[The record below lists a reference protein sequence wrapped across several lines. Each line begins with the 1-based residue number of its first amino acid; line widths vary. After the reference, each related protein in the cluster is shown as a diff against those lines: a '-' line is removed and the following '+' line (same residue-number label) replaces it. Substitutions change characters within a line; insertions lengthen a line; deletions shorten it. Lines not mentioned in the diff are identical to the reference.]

1 MVWVVVAALIFFV
14 AACAP
19 AANRND
25 SAEDEV
31 LEERAREYFDE
42 RFRFY
47 PVEATAAG
55 LHAYDDELG
64 QFGASHVAS
73 RVLQLRDLRQRLLG
87 IDLTG
92 LSRAAFVDALWL
104 ISTVKAEL
112 FELEEIEPWRRS
124 PRFYSEI
131 LCRGVSS
138 LLEPWGTPRVEAL
151 LSRLDQVPILLQA
164 AVENLESPSP
174 LAIEEGLADFQTCQA
189 TIAEL
194 PATLEGFLNDAR
206 AGEIQRAT
214 RKVQEHIQGFIAHL
228 ETNVTPA
235 GSDSFRWGEEKL
247 RVQLLYREMEETPL
261 QTIRLIAERHL
272 SDTKER
278 AKKLAAT
285 LDASSAS
292 LAGSAET
299 DEPAADAPPAQQI
312 QQAQQAQEGPEVQQV
327 MDPTGDL
334 VSATGELLE
343 ALRRL
348 LSKSEMGA
356 SVSEAPIPPVKVS
369 RFVPSHAVA
378 LLETP
383 GPLDPSGEAVFLLA
397 PPSHPL
403 PGHPTVPV
411 VPFEL
416 QVLAMR
422 EVYPGKYF
430 RFLAGRGQTGRSDLR
445 RLLISRAN
453 REGWSHYA
461 EVVLLDEEYASAD
474 PRLRLAA
481 LHHMVLEQT
490 RLVTAIL
497 LHAGDLSLSTATR
510 MFVNEAFL
518 DPLTAE
524 REARMVALDP
534 SRMSAALGKLQI
546 MKLRR
551 DFVEAERDMA
561 TLSEFHQA
569 FLSCGE
575 LPLRLVRLLLL
586 SGGEGQTLED

>member
-1 MVWVVVAALIFFV
+1 MPSSSSTLCVVLAALNCFL

-19 AANRND
+19 PTDRTD
-25 SAEDEV
+25 STEDAI
-31 LEERAREYFDE
+31 LEERAREYFDQ

-55 LHAYDDELG
+55 LHAYDGELG
-64 QFGASHVAS
+64 QFGASDIAS
-73 RVLQLRDLRQRLLG
+73 RVAELRDLRQRLLG

-92 LSRAAFVDALWL
+92 LSRPAFVDALWL
-104 ISTVKAEL
+104 TSMVKAEL
-112 FELEEIEPWRRS
+112 FELEEVESWRRS
-124 PRFYSEI
+124 PRFYSEV

-138 LLEPWGTPRVEAL
+138 LLEPWGSPRVEAL
-151 LSRLDQVPILLQA
+151 LSRLDQVPILFQA
-164 AVENLESPSP
+164 GAVNLESPSP
-174 LAIEEGLADFQTCQA
+174 IAIEEGIADFQRCQA

-194 PATLEGFLNDAR
+194 PAVLAGFMSDAH
-206 AGEIQRAT
+206 AGEIQRIT
-214 RKVQEHIQGFIAHL
+214 REAQEHIQNFITHL

-235 GSDSFRWGEEKL
+235 GPDSFRWGEEKL

-261 QTIRLIAERHL
+261 QTIRLIAERQL

-285 LDASSAS
+285 LDASSAP
-292 LAGSAET
+292 LTGSAET
-299 DEPAADAPPAQQI
+299 DDPTAATPSAQRI
-312 QQAQQAQEGPEVQQV
+312 QQAQEV
-327 MDPTGDL
+327 MEPAEAL
-334 VSATGELLE
+334 VSATAELLE
-343 ALRRL
+343 TLRRL
-348 LSKSEMGA
+348 VSESDMA
-356 SVSEAPIPPVKVS
+356 PFVSEAPIPPVKLS
-369 RFVPSHAVA
+369 RFVPPHSVA
-378 LLETP
+378 LLEGP

-397 PPSHPL
+397 PPSEP
-403 PGHPTVPV
+403 PGVPV
-411 VPFEL
+411 VSYEL

-430 RFLAGRGQTGRSDLR
+430 RLLAGRGQTGHSDLR
-445 RLLISRAN
+445 RLLSSRAN

-461 EVVLLDEEYASAD
+461 EEALIDEEYASAD
-474 PRLRLAA
+474 PRLRLAV

-497 LHAGDLSLSTATR
+497 LHAGDLSLATATS

-518 DPLTAE
+518 DPSTAE
-524 REARMVALDP
+524 REARMVAVDP

-551 DFVEAERDMA
+551 DFVEAERDAA
-561 TLSEFHQA
+561 TLGEFHRA

-586 SGGEGQTLED
+586 SGGESQTLED

>member
-1 MVWVVVAALIFFV
+1 MSSNSSMVWVVVAALIFFLT
-14 AACAP
+14 ACAP
-19 AANRND
+19 AADRND
-25 SAEDEV
+25 SAEDEI

-55 LHAYDDELG
+55 LHAYDGELG
-64 QFGASHVAS
+64 QFGARHVAS

-87 IDLTG
+87 TDLTG

-104 ISTVKAEL
+104 TSTVKAEL
-112 FELEEIEPWRRS
+112 FELEEIELWRRS

-131 LCRGVSS
+131 VCRGVWS
-138 LLEPWGTPRVEAL
+138 LLEPWGSPRVEAL
-151 LSRLDQVPILLQA
+151 LSRLAQVPIVLQA
-164 AVENLESPSP
+164 AVENLDSPSP
-174 LAIEEGLADFQTCQA
+174 IAIEEGLADFQRCQA

-214 RKVQEHIQGFIAHL
+214 REVQEHIQGFIAHL

-235 GSDSFRWGEEKL
+235 EPDSFRWGEENL

-261 QTIRLIAERHL
+261 QTIRLMAERQL
-272 SDTKER
+272 IDTKETT
-278 AKKLAAT
+278 KKLAAT

-292 LAGSAET
+292 LTGSAEA
-299 DEPAADAPPAQQI
+299 DEPAAAAY
-312 QQAQQAQEGPEVQQV
+312 AAQQV
-327 MDPTGDL
+327 MDPTEDL
-334 VSATGELLE
+334 ISATGELLE

-348 LSKSEMGA
+348 VSESEMAA

-411 VPFEL
+411 VPYEL

-430 RFLAGRGQTGRSDLR
+430 RFLAGRGQTGHSDLR

-461 EVVLLDEEYASAD
+461 EAVLLDEEYASAD

-481 LHHMVLEQT
+481 LHRMVLEQT

-518 DPLTAE
+518 DPSAAE

-534 SRMSAALGKLQI
+534 TRMSAALGKLQI

-551 DFVEAERDMA
+551 DFVEAERDAA
-561 TLSEFHQA
+561 TLREFHQA

>member
-1 MVWVVVAALIFFV
+1 MVWVVVAALIFFLT
-14 AACAP
+14 ACAP
-19 AANRND
+19 AADRND
-25 SAEDEV
+25 SAEDEI

-55 LHAYDDELG
+55 LHAYDGELG
-64 QFGASHVAS
+64 QFGARHVAS

-87 IDLTG
+87 TDLTG

-104 ISTVKAEL
+104 TSTVKAEL
-112 FELEEIEPWRRS
+112 FELEEIELWRRS

-131 LCRGVSS
+131 VCRGVWS
-138 LLEPWGTPRVEAL
+138 LLEPWGSPRVEAL
-151 LSRLDQVPILLQA
+151 LSRLAQVPIVLQA
-164 AVENLESPSP
+164 AARSLNLDSPSP
-174 LAIEEGLADFQTCQA
+174 IAIEEGLADFQRCQA

-214 RKVQEHIQGFIAHL
+214 REVQEHIQGFIAHL

-235 GSDSFRWGEEKL
+235 EPDSFRWGEENL

-261 QTIRLIAERHL
+261 QTIRLMAERQL
-272 SDTKER
+272 IDTKETT
-278 AKKLAAT
+278 KKLAAT

-292 LAGSAET
+292 LTGSAEA
-299 DEPAADAPPAQQI
+299 DEPAAAAY
-312 QQAQQAQEGPEVQQV
+312 AAQQV
-327 MDPTGDL
+327 MDPTEDL
-334 VSATGELLE
+334 ISATGELLE

-348 LSKSEMGA
+348 VSESEMAA

-411 VPFEL
+411 VPYEL

-430 RFLAGRGQTGRSDLR
+430 RFLAGRGQTGHSDLR
-445 RLLISRAN
+445 RLLNLTRQPGRLVPLCRGGTPRRGICQRRS
-453 REGWSHYA
+453 
-461 EVVLLDEEYASAD
+461 ASAAGSAASHG
-474 PRLRLAA
+474 PRTNEVGNGDSPACRRLEPFHRDTHVRQRGLSRSVGRGARSANGSSRSHPHERRLGEASNYEAA
-481 LHHMVLEQT
+481 SGFRRSGTRRGDFERVSPSVLVLW
-490 RLVTAIL
+490 RA
-497 LHAGDLSLSTATR
+497 AASLGS
-510 MFVNEAFL
+510 V
-518 DPLTAE
+518 
-524 REARMVALDP
+524 V
-534 SRMSAALGKLQI
+534 AALGWGRPDVGRL
-546 MKLRR
+546 
-551 DFVEAERDMA
+551 DAEGTRI
-561 TLSEFHQA
+561 
-569 FLSCGE
+569 G
-575 LPLRLVRLLLL
+575 V
-586 SGGEGQTLED
+586 

>member
-1 MVWVVVAALIFFV
+1 MSSNPPMVWVVVAAPIFFLT
-14 AACAP
+14 ACAP
-19 AANRND
+19 AADRND
-25 SAEDEV
+25 SAEDEI

-47 PVEATAAG
+47 PIEATAAG
-55 LHAYDDELG
+55 LHAYDGELG

-92 LSRAAFVDALWL
+92 LSHAAFIDALWL

-112 FELEEIEPWRRS
+112 FELEELEPWRRS

-131 LCRGVSS
+131 MCRGVSS

-151 LSRLDQVPILLQA
+151 LSRLAQVPILLQA

-174 LAIEEGLADFQTCQA
+174 LAIEEGLADFRRCQA

-194 PATLEGFLNDAR
+194 PAGLAGFLNDAR
-206 AGEIQRAT
+206 AGELQRAS
-214 RKVQEHIQGFIAHL
+214 RDVQEHILGFIAHL
-228 ETNVTPA
+228 EANVTPA
-235 GSDSFRWGEEKL
+235 EPDSFRWGEDKL

-261 QTIRLIAERHL
+261 QTIRLIAERNL

-292 LAGSAET
+292 LTGSGET
-299 DEPAADAPPAQQI
+299 DQGAGTAPSAQQI
-312 QQAQQAQEGPEVQQV
+312 QQAQEV
-327 MDPTGDL
+327 MEPTEDL

-343 ALRRL
+343 TLRRL
-348 LSKSEMGA
+348 VSESDMAA

-369 RFVPSHAVA
+369 RFVPPHSIA
-378 LLETP
+378 LLEAP

-397 PPSHPL
+397 PPSAP
-403 PGHPTVPV
+403 PAVPV
-411 VPFEL
+411 VSYQL

-430 RFLAGRGQTGRSDLR
+430 RFLAGRGQTGHSDLR

-461 EVVLLDEEYASAD
+461 EAALLDEEFANDD

-490 RLVTAIL
+490 RLITAIL

-518 DPLTAE
+518 DPSTAE

-534 SRMSAALGKLQI
+534 NRMSAALGKLQI

-551 DFVEAERDMA
+551 DFVEAERDTA

-586 SGGEGQTLED
+586 SGGESQTLED